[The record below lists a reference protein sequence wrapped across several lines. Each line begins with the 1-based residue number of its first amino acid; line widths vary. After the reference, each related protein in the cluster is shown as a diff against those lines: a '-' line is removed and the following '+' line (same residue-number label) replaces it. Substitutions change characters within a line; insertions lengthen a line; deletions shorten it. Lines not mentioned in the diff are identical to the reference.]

1 MSTTEGQIG
10 VNTNLQEQNLENLD
24 ISNLTALS
32 PEVISRQAT
41 INIGTIGHVAHGKST
56 VVKALSGVQTVRFK
70 NELERNITI
79 KLERIPYEKLLRI
92 TKSTQLLRA
101 FLREVNLKCQKH
113 RREQLHDELRF
124 QLPMTP
130 TSERS
135 IRHASS
141 PSSGYESA
149 IDVSDLESVQS
160 LRIRQNTP
168 TTTSNKSKSKKSSKS
183 KAKAE
188 YVVES
193 IESMESHNSLPLYFV
208 KWMDYPPSTNTWE
221 PFVNVRECQHL
232 SIFLEEELQKY
243 EVTID
248 QIHDSIR
255 KEIEENNET
264 LTAADVKI
272 DELDDFDI
280 LAHQSDLVLLAQ
292 FKLSGS
298 KAKIESG
305 KIRERIKKVTL
316 MKPFIMQRM
325 QQLRDITRWELTVNE
340 IEVDAKVTVENK
352 ADLDVPDPM
361 FNYIKNSIAGKGV
374 EIMEDPPIGC
384 KCDNC
389 ESGSPCCSK
398 MAGGKFAY
406 DKTGRLRI
414 RSGEAIYECNKL
426 CKCGPDCLNRTIQRG
441 RKNALCIFKTSN
453 GCGWALKTHNA
464 IRKGDFVCEYVGE
477 ILLADEANERGK
489 QYDAI
494 GRTYL
499 FDLDYNTSAES
510 VYTIDAAFHGNVSHF
525 INHSCDPNLAV
536 FPAWINCLDI
546 NMPRL
551 AFFAIKPIKAG
562 EELTFDYICR
572 DHESDLKYEN
582 LSEAEKV
589 ACRCGAENCRKVL
602 F

>member
-1 MSTTEGQIG
+1 
-10 VNTNLQEQNLENLD
+10 
-24 ISNLTALS
+24 
-32 PEVISRQAT
+32 
-41 INIGTIGHVAHGKST
+41 
-56 VVKALSGVQTVRFK
+56 
-70 NELERNITI
+70 
-79 KLERIPYEKLLRI
+79 
-92 TKSTQLLRA
+92 
-101 FLREVNLKCQKH
+101 
-113 RREQLHDELRF
+113 
-124 QLPMTP
+124 MTP
-130 TSERS
+130 TNDRS

-149 IDVSDLESVQS
+149 VDVSDLESVQS
-160 LRIRQNTP
+160 LRIRQSTP
-168 TTTSNKSKSKKSSKS
+168 TTTHASKSKSKKSKS
-183 KAKAE
+183 KPKGE

-193 IESMESHNSLPLYFV
+193 IESMESHHSQPLYFV

-221 PFVNVRECQHL
+221 PFANVKECQHL
-232 SIFLEEELQKY
+232 SIFLEEELTKY
-243 EVTID
+243 EETID
-248 QIHDSIR
+248 IINSSIH
-255 KEIEENNET
+255 KEIEENNEV
-264 LTAADVKI
+264 LTAADVNVG
-272 DELDDFDI
+272 DLDGFDI

-298 KAKIESG
+298 KSKIESG
-305 KIRERIKKVTL
+305 KIRDRIKKATL

-325 QQLRDITRWELTVNE
+325 QQLRDISRWEMMVNE
-340 IEVDAKVTVENK
+340 IEDDAKVTVENK
-352 ADLDVPDPM
+352 ADFDVPDPL

-374 EIMEDPPIGC
+374 NIMDDPPIGC
-384 KCDNC
+384 KCESC
-389 ESGSPCCSK
+389 EPGSACCSK
-398 MAGGKFAY
+398 MAGSKFAY
-406 DKTGRLRI
+406 DKSGRLRI

-426 CKCGPDCLNRTIQRG
+426 CQCGPDCINRTIQRG
-441 RKNALCIFKTSN
+441 RKVSLCIFKTNN
-453 GCGWALKTHNA
+453 GCGWALRTNSA
-464 IRKGDFVCEYVGE
+464 IRKGEFICEYVGE

-510 VYTIDAAFHGNVSHF
+510 VYTIDAAFYGNVSHF

-572 DHESDLKYEN
+572 DHETDLKYEN

-589 ACRCGAENCRKVL
+589 ACRCGADNCRKVL